1 MIRVDGLSHAYAK
14 GRPIFS
20 ELDLVIPTNRRV
32 AILGGTGS
40 GKTTLLNL
48 LAGIETA
55 QSGRI
60 ERHARLSF
68 PAGFQRGFRQPS
80 TMRQNAMFAARIYGA
95 DPDEVVEFLSDVCLL
110 QDELDFPL
118 RELSVQTRI
127 SFSYLLTYTL
137 PFDCYLF
144 DNVIGPPQPEARELC
159 TRLYAARSTEAGTI
173 VATRHPRIAEQY
185 CDCGIV
191 LAQGGARF
199 YDTIADALAAFDSVP
214 QPVAAPAAATQ
225 TADGEVAPQPAGQ
238 DAALAEG
245 ATSA

>member
-20 ELDLVIPTNRRV
+20 ELDLVVPTNRRV

-48 LAGIETA
+48 LAGIESP

-68 PAGFQRGFRQPS
+68 PGGFQRGFRQPS

-95 DPDEVVEFLSDVCLL
+95 DPDEVVEFLSDVCLMK
-110 QDELDFPL
+110 DELDFPL

-127 SFSYLLTYTL
+127 AFSYLLTYTL

-144 DNVIGPPQPEARELC
+144 DNVIGPPQPEVRELC
-159 TRLYAARSTEAGTI
+159 SRLYTARSAEAGMI
-173 VATRHPRIAEQY
+173 VATRHPRLAEQY

-191 LAQGGARF
+191 LEQGEARF

-214 QPVAAPAAATQ
+214 KPAAAAAAATDP
-225 TADGEVAPQPAGQ
+225 ADDADAPPA
-238 DAALAEG
+238 ARNAPLAED
-245 ATSA
+245 ATST

>member
-48 LAGIETA
+48 LAGIDTP

-60 ERHARLSF
+60 ERDARLSF
-68 PAGFQRGFRQPS
+68 PGGFQRGFRQTS

-95 DPDEVVEFLSDVCLL
+95 DPDEVVEFLGDVCML
-110 QDELDFPL
+110 QDELEFPL

-127 SFSYLLTYTL
+127 AFSYLLTYTL

-144 DNVIGPPQPEARELC
+144 DNVIGPPQPEVREIC
-159 TRLYAARSTEAGTI
+159 NRLYAARTAEAGSI
-173 VATRHPRIAEQY
+173 IATRQPRFAEQY
-185 CDCGIV
+185 CDCGVV
-191 LAQGGARF
+191 LAKGSARF
-199 YDTIADALAAFDSVP
+199 YDTIAEAIAAFDSALP
-214 QPVAAPAAATQ
+214 RVAAAADQVEGEAAQPGAILTEGTAPA
-225 TADGEVAPQPAGQ
+225 
-238 DAALAEG
+238 
-245 ATSA
+245 

>member
-20 ELDLVIPTNRRV
+20 ELDLVIPTDRRV

-48 LAGIETA
+48 LAGIETP
-55 QSGRI
+55 QGGRI
-60 ERHARLSF
+60 ERGARLSF
-68 PAGFQRGFRQPS
+68 PGGFQRGFRQTS

-95 DPDEVVEFLSDVCLL
+95 DPDEVVEFLSDVCML
-110 QDELDFPL
+110 QDELEFPL

-127 SFSYLLTYTL
+127 AFSYLLTYTL

-144 DNVIGPPQPEARELC
+144 DNVIGPPQPEVRELC
-159 TRLYAARSTEAGTI
+159 TRLYAARAAEAGTI
-173 VATRHPRIAEQY
+173 IATRQPRMAEQL

-191 LAQGGARF
+191 LTKGGARF
-199 YDTIADALAAFDSVP
+199 YDTIADALAAFDSSLP
-214 QPVAAPAAATQ
+214 PVAAAVSAAQTEGETVQPAA
-225 TADGEVAPQPAGQ
+225 Q
-238 DAALAEG
+238 DAVLAEG
-245 ATSA
+245 TTSA

>member
-48 LAGIETA
+48 LAGIEA
-55 QSGRI
+55 PQSGRI
-60 ERHARLSF
+60 ERHAHLSF
-68 PAGFQRGFRQPS
+68 PGGFQRGFRQTS

-95 DPDEVVEFLSDVCLL
+95 DPDEVVEFLSDVCLM
-110 QDELDFPL
+110 QDELEFPL

-127 SFSYLLTYTL
+127 AFSYLLTYTL

-144 DNVIGPPQPEARELC
+144 DNVIGPPQPEVRELC
-159 TRLYAARSTEAGTI
+159 ARLYAARAAEAGTI
-173 VATRHPRIAEQY
+173 LATRQPRLAELY

-191 LAQGGARF
+191 LGQGGARF
-199 YDTIADALAAFDSVP
+199 FDTIADALAAFDGSA
-214 QPVAAPAAATQ
+214 QPAAAPAAS
-225 TADGEVAPQPAGQ
+225 TAPVADPIDEAAAQPAV
-238 DAALAEG
+238 LTEG